1 MTTTRT
7 RWMTALAVPV
17 ALAALVSGCSDSGG
31 DHATSET
38 GAVAPDAA
46 LPPEPGPVPPG
57 PTQDNTFVD
66 VGRNP
71 FVTTVEDARSTF
83 ALDVDTGSYT
93 VSRELVAQ
101 GYLPPAAAVRT
112 EEWVNAFDYG
122 YRAPTGE
129 DFAVVTGGA
138 AATLTGTEGTELVRV
153 GLAAREVPDEQ
164 RPPAAVTLVVDVS
177 GSMDGEDRIGLVR
190 RSLEVLAEH
199 LRPDDTVA
207 VVTYGSE
214 AAVLLTPT
222 PVSDRDA
229 LLGAVR
235 GLQIDGSTNLEGGIR
250 LGYAQAREMFR
261 QDGVNAVVLA
271 SDGVANVGDTGPGS
285 IVETI
290 RQEGQRGIN
299 LVSVGFGTGN
309 YDDHMMEQLANQGD
323 GFYSHVDTTDE
334 AQRLFGDELTSTLTV
349 IARQAKLQV
358 SFDPAQVA
366 EYRLLGYE
374 NRAIADEDFLD
385 DTVDAGEGGAGHTVT
400 ALYEV
405 RRAQGAS
412 AEQIGTVDLRWE
424 SVAEGGAVQ
433 QRSWPLSTRGGD
445 ERVEL
450 AATVA
455 AAAEVLRAQPG
466 ADAVDGQEQEQQ
478 QPVDVAAGLEPVLAQ
493 AEQLA
498 EREVEGAQEL
508 VDLLRQAR
516 GATPYE

>member
-1 MTTTRT
+1 MTTTRSRFLT
-7 RWMTALAVPV
+7 TLAVPV
-17 ALAALVSGCSDSGG
+17 ALAALVAGCSSSDTTGEYATA
-31 DHATSET
+31 DH
-38 GAVAPDAA
+38 GAVA
-46 LPPEPGPVPPG
+46 LPPEPGPVPAPG
-57 PTQDNTFVD
+57 PTDDNTFVD

-71 FVTTVEDARSTF
+71 FVTTVEDALSTF

-93 VSRELVAQ
+93 VSRELVAE

-122 YRAPTGE
+122 YRAPTDE

-138 AATLTGTEGTELVRV
+138 PAALTGTQGTELVRV
-153 GLAAREVPDEQ
+153 GLAARDVPDDE
-164 RPPAAVTLVVDVS
+164 RPPAAVTFVVDVS

-190 RSLEVLAEH
+190 RSLEVLAEN

-214 AAVLLTPT
+214 AALLLPPT
-222 PVSDRDA
+222 PVSDRGA
-229 LLGAVR
+229 LLEAVR
-235 GLQIDGSTNLEGGIR
+235 GLQIDGSTNLEGGVR

-323 GFYSHVDTTDE
+323 GFYSHVDTAEE
-334 AQRLFGDELTSTLTV
+334 AQRLFGDELTGTLTV

-374 NRAIADEDFLD
+374 NRALADEDFLD
-385 DTVDAGEGGAGHTVT
+385 DTVDAGEVGAGHTVT

-405 RRAQGAS
+405 RRVDGAQGL
-412 AEQIGTVDLRWE
+412 QIGTVDLRWE
-424 SVAEGGAVQ
+424 SVAAGGEVQ
-433 QRSWPLSTRGGD
+433 QRSWPLSTASGD

-466 ADAVDGQEQEQQ
+466 SEVAGQGQGQEQ
-478 QPVDVAAGLEPVLAQ
+478 QPVDARTGLEPVLAQ
-493 AEQLA
+493 AQGLA
-498 EREVEGAQEL
+498 DREVDGAQDL
-508 VDLLRQAR
+508 VDLLRDAMR
-516 GATPYE
+516 ATPYE